1 MPSGEVSQYGRE
13 PENWPHGPSC
23 SPMCLQTS
31 SVCTKLKIASQLV
44 QQAVQEGWP
53 FRAVVAD
60 SFYGEDRG
68 LRGGLQKLKVPYV
81 MALKPSHAW

>member
-1 MPSGEVSQYGRE
+1 
-13 PENWPHGPSC
+13 
-23 SPMCLQTS
+23 MCLQTS